1 MTGEK
6 TRPRGRL
13 CPGLRVSRLV
23 LRSGSG
29 LPENLPRSCTVGQSV
44 KGNICP
50 LALSLR
56 HILTPK
62 PLISVLARSVPCP
75 ALRRG
80 LSRSV
85 GPGKHPSLPFPA
97 APKCVAAESRL

>member
-6 TRPRGRL
+6 TRPRGRQ
-13 CPGLRVSRLV
+13 CPGLRVSRLA
-23 LRSGSG
+23 LHYG
-29 LPENLPRSCTVGQSV
+29 LPENLPLSCTVGQSV

-50 LALSLR
+50 LALSLH

-62 PLISVLARSVPCP
+62 PLISVLAGTVACP
-75 ALRRG
+75 ALRCG

-85 GPGKHPSLPFPA
+85 GLGKHPSLPFPA
-97 APKCVAAESRL
+97 ASKCLASESRL